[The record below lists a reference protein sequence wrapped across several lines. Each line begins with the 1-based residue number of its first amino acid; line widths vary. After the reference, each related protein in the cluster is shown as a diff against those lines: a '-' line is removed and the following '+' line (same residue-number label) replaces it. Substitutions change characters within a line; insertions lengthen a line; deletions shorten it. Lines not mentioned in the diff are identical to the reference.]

1 MVQDENL
8 SGGQAAAE
16 FCKSALNVTAVLAEH
31 EITNVT
37 AVLAEH
43 EITSFGRRCGSGL
56 SFRTNPAD
64 DVEEKYTDKIQY
76 ELNGGFFL
84 VRIATISSWISVT

>member
-16 FCKSALNVTAVLAEH
+16 FCKSAL
-31 EITNVT
+31 NVT

-64 DVEEKYTDKIQY
+64 DVEEKYTDVEEKYTDKIQY
-76 ELNGGFFL
+76 ELNGGFSL

>member
-8 SGGQAAAE
+8 SGGLAAAE
-16 FCKSALNVTAVLAEH
+16 FCKSALNVTAVLADH
-31 EITNVT
+31 DIS
-37 AVLAEH
+37 
-43 EITSFGRRCGSGL
+43 SFGRRCGSGL

>member
-16 FCKSALNVTAVLAEH
+16 FCKSALNM
-31 EITNVT
+31 T

>member
-16 FCKSALNVTAVLAEH
+16 FCKSAL
-31 EITNVT
+31 NVT

>member
-16 FCKSALNVTAVLAEH
+16 FCKNAL
-31 EITNVT
+31 NVT

>member
-1 MVQDENL
+1 MVQVENL

-16 FCKSALNVTAVLAEH
+16 FCKSAL
-31 EITNVT
+31 NVT

>member
-16 FCKSALNVTAVLAEH
+16 FCESALNVTAVLAEH
-31 EITNVT
+31 EN
-37 AVLAEH
+37 
-43 EITSFGRRCGSGL
+43 TSFGRRCGSGF

-64 DVEEKYTDKIQY
+64 DVQDKYTDKIQY
-76 ELNGGFFL
+76 ELNGGFSL